1 MGRGMVVPRRPY
13 ASDLAILD
21 ASTEMVLLDGEG
33 WGDSTIRL
41 RWREEWCEV
50 WEQWREVILPKVI
63 EHRPGTRPF
72 AAYVVGE
79 IPDREVLVEP
89 PLSVSW
95 FRLYV
100 PSRDGTGAWFH
111 RYPCPYMR
119 SEVDHLH
126 ELGIVDDDEYRRH
139 RAWVR
144 TRSTASG
151 SRYRDGYTFEQGS
164 YR

>member
-1 MGRGMVVPRRPY
+1 MPRGMTVPRRPY
-13 ASDLAILD
+13 VEGVEILA

-41 RWREEWCEV
+41 RWREEWVDV
-50 WEQWREVILPKVI
+50 WQRWREAILPKVI
-63 EHRPGTRPF
+63 AHRPGTRPF
-72 AAYVVGE
+72 AAYVAGE
-79 IPDREVLVEP
+79 IPEREVLVEP
-89 PLSVSW
+89 PLSVNW

-100 PSRDGTGAWFH
+100 PARDGSGSWH
-111 RYPCPYMR
+111 YRYPCPYQR
-119 SEVDHLH
+119 PEVEHLR

-139 RAWVR
+139 REWLR

-151 SRYRDGYTFEQGS
+151 SRYRDSYPFEQGS